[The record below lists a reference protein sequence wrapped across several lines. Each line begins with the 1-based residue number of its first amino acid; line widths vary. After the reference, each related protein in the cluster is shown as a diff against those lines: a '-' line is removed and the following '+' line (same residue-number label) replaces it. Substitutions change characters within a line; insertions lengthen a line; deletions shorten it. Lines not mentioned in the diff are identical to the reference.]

1 MSTSYEDRVK
11 ELSRI
16 RSKRYY
22 EKNKAIIAERRKA
35 RRLEVLEKD
44 FCISIFGYGT

>member
-1 MSTSYEDRVK
+1 MTELTK
-11 ELSRI
+11 EEKRKA
-16 RSKRYY
+16 SKRKYY

-44 FCISIFGYGT
+44 FI